1 MRKLLVAVASLLVMA
16 AAAPA
21 SESDVDRVIEKLDRL
36 YRSSSSTGSMKMTI
50 INPHWERSLV
60 MDFWSEG
67 MDRMLIVVTEPEK
80 EKGTAT
86 LKIDNEMWNY
96 IPNINK
102 VVKIPPSM
110 MMANWMGSDFTN
122 DDIVRES
129 SFISDYHYSEINPP
143 EAEEGMMYLELV
155 PKEGVVTLWKKLVM
169 KVDRE
174 NLLPVEQRYVDE
186 KERVMK
192 KMLYDRVKVMDGK
205 EIPTRMTMVPLSEE
219 KKGHRTTVEYLD
231 IEFEVELDDD
241 LFSLRNLR
249 KRR

>member
-1 MRKLLVAVASLLVMA
+1 
-16 AAAPA
+16 
-21 SESDVDRVIEKLDRL
+21 
-36 YRSSSSTGSMKMTI
+36 
-50 INPHWERSLV
+50 
-60 MDFWSEG
+60 
-67 MDRMLIVVTEPEK
+67 
-80 EKGTAT
+80 
-86 LKIDNEMWNY
+86 MWNY

-129 SFISDYHYSEINPP
+129 SFISDYHYSEFSPP
-143 EAEEGMMYLELV
+143 EAEEGMMYLELI

-169 KVDRE
+169 TVDRK

-231 IEFEVELDDD
+231 IDFEAELDDD